1 MLKLRRATFLAA
13 RQELVVRGQDYS
25 GDRIR
30 VKAGVGGCA
39 EW

>member
-1 MLKLRRATFLAA
+1 MLKLRKTTFLAA
-13 RQELVVRGQDYS
+13 RQELVVRWQGYS

-30 VKAGVGGCA
+30 VKAGVGGCT

>member
-13 RQELVVRGQDYS
+13 RQELVLRWQDYN

-30 VKAGVGGCA
+30 VKVGVGGCT